1 MDTRPATTDVDLL
14 IVGAGFAGMA
24 MPHRAR
30 VCGFTARL
38 FEAGSDVGGTWYWNR
53 CPGARPASTPRPG
66 RCRRSACGTPP
77 ARPCSTSGAQ
87 CHGPA
92 WVTSL
97 VVSTLVMS
105 TLVVDALHMPTYIQN
120 GFVQIWPPTALP
132 GPFGVTGWRMCV
144 MGSLGK
150 PNAGQF

>member
-38 FEAGSDVGGTWYWNR
+38 FEAGSDV
-53 CPGARPASTPRPG
+53 
-66 RCRRSACGTPP
+66 
-77 ARPCSTSGAQ
+77 TS
-87 CHGPA
+87 
-92 WVTSL
+92 
-97 VVSTLVMS
+97 
-105 TLVVDALHMPTYIQN
+105 LVVDALHMPTYIQN

-150 PNAGQF
+150 PNA